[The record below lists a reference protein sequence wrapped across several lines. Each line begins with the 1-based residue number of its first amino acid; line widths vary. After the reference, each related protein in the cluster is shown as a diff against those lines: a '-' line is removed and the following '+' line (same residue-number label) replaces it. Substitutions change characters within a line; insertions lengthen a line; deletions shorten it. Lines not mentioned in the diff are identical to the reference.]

1 MQWGTAGIPMLL
13 GEMGARDR
21 RLTWRL
27 ACTYPGL
34 TQKAIEQEDTLPQN
48 KGKDENRVLNGD
60 P

>member
-1 MQWGTAGIPMLL
+1 
-13 GEMGARDR
+13 MGARDR

-34 TQKAIEQEDTLPQN
+34 TQKAIETEETLPQN
-48 KGKDENRVLNGD
+48 KVKDENRVLNVD